1 MSPENTF
8 VGRCRPS
15 DWLREQT
22 ILLRGVSLEDVK
34 RELLLRKVPQFL
46 MGAARMELP
55 AREIAA
61 ILDNFYT
68 KDGKMIDVQ
77 L

>member
-1 MSPENTF
+1 MSPDNTF
-8 VGRCRPS
+8 IGRCRPS

-22 ILLRGVSLEDVK
+22 ILLRGVSMEDLK
-34 RELLLRKVPQFL
+34 RELLLRKVPHAL
-46 MGAARMELP
+46 LGAARVELP

-61 ILDNFYT
+61 NLDNFYS
-68 KDGKMIDVQ
+68 KDGQIIDVQ